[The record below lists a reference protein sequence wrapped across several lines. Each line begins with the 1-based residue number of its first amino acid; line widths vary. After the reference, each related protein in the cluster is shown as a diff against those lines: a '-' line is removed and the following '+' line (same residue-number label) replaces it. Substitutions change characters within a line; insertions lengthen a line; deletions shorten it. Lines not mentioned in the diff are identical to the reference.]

1 MRLEARTKLESAAG
15 QKLFAKKMQVL
26 KDMID
31 KRAKLKIMR
40 LKEEEDET
48 KLSKKT

>member
-1 MRLEARTKLESAAG
+1 M
-15 QKLFAKKMQVL
+15 

-31 KRAKLKIMR
+31 RRAKLKIMR

-48 KLSKKT
+48 KLSKKTSFSSFYHLEDEYAEQVRS